1 LSAFLQP
8 SLLIGVQG
16 ASNTGG
22 LTAQY
27 AQYLNAC
34 VLGSATYSVSDLVM
48 RLETIVY
55 PDESYEFVKS
65 VRANPIPYMSLR
77 QQIDPLPI
85 ASSGTFSQRIAINNP
100 IVLGF
105 CVFFVPTNNN
115 KATYLPLSGAVTTPL
130 A

>member
-1 LSAFLQP
+1 MSAFLQP
-8 SLLIGVQG
+8 SLLIGVG
-16 ASNTGG
+16 GTTSTGG
-22 LTAQY
+22 STAQY

-77 QQIDPLPI
+77 Q
-85 ASSGTFSQRIAINNP
+85 
-100 IVLGF
+100 
-105 CVFFVPTNNN
+105 
-115 KATYLPLSGAVTTPL
+115 
-130 A
+130 